1 MVLYGTT
8 YVVGD
13 TIGTDAILAP
23 DYHTDDPADLAA
35 QCLTRV
41 DPHIAELVRP
51 GDILLAGQNFGH
63 GPHPEPAILALQA
76 VSFSVVICA
85 SAAPDFV
92 RVAQIYGLPV
102 LICPAAIPTIAA
114 GSVVRVD
121 LATGQITD
129 RTTGAIFTTPPC
141 STALLVAV
149 RQTQLLNRMRQVV
162 ADEGFDG

>member
-8 YVVGD
+8 YAIGD

-23 DYHTDDPADLAA
+23 DHHTDDPADLAA
-35 QCLTRV
+35 QCLTSV
-41 DPHIAELVRP
+41 DPQISELARP
-51 GDILLAGQNFGH
+51 GDILLAGRDFGH
-63 GPHPEPAILALQA
+63 GPHPEPAILALQS
-76 VSFSVVICA
+76 VGFSIVICA
-85 SAAPDFV
+85 SAAPTFV
-92 RVAQIYGLPV
+92 AFTQIYGLPV
-102 LICPAAIPTIAA
+102 LICPAAIPAIAA

-129 RTTGAIFTTPPC
+129 RTTGAIFTTTPC
-141 STALLVAV
+141 SPALIAAV

>member
-13 TIGTDAILAP
+13 TIGTNAILAP
-23 DYHTDDPADLAA
+23 DHHTDDPADLAA
-35 QCLTRV
+35 QCLTSV

-51 GDILLAGQNFGH
+51 SDMLLAGQDFGH

-76 VSFSVVICA
+76 VGFSIVICA
-85 SAAPDFV
+85 SAAPTFV
-92 RVAQIYGLPV
+92 ELAAIYGLPV
-102 LICPAAIPTIAA
+102 LICPAAIPAIAP
-114 GSVVRVD
+114 GSIVRVD

-129 RTTGAIFTTPPC
+129 RTTGALFTTTPC
-141 STALLVAV
+141 SSALLAAV